1 LSEYSHYV
9 FLEPDGVVTAST
21 SRG

>member
-1 LSEYSHYV
+1 MFINEEKCFSM
-9 FLEPDGVVTAST
+9 PDGVVTAST